1 MNKIQ
6 LDQNKSEQ
14 IGLRLSRREALVLLG
29 GASVT
34 WLIGGLPATSRA
46 VSITNQSPC
55 IVRPEQTEGPYFVD
69 ERLHRSDIRS
79 DPSNTQVTPGVPLT
93 LTFHVMH
100 LRAGHCEPITN
111 AHVDIWHC
119 DARGIYSDVQDP
131 GFDTTGQKFLRGY
144 QMTDEQGIA
153 RFLTIY
159 PGWYPIRTV
168 HIHVKIRTTPS
179 SRMGYE
185 FVSQVYFPDALTDH
199 VHRSPP
205 YSALGPRRVRNRHDF
220 IFRDG
225 GTQLMLEPMPIR
237 DGYTATFPVALHLP

>member
-1 MNKIQ
+1 
-6 LDQNKSEQ
+6 LDHRREKDPF
-14 IGLRLSRREALVLLG
+14 IRPLISRREAL
-29 GASVT
+29 T
-34 WLIGGLPATSRA
+34 WVGTTSAIWLMGNRPALA
-46 VSITNQSPC
+46 QAPPNQLHSLC

-69 ERLHRSDIRS
+69 EGLHRSDIRS
-79 DPSNTQVTPGVPLT
+79 DPSNTQVTPGVPFT
-93 LTFHVMH
+93 LTFHIMR
-100 LRAGHCEPITN
+100 LRAGHCEPVPN
-111 AHVDIWHC
+111 AQVDIWHC

-144 QMTDEQGIA
+144 QMTDGQGIA

-168 HIHVKIRTTPS
+168 HIHFKIRTTPS
-179 SRMGYE
+179 SRRGYE
-185 FVSQVYFPDALTDH
+185 FVSQVYFPDELTDH

-205 YSALGPRRVRNRHDF
+205 YSDLGPRRVRNRHDF

-225 GTQLMLEPMPIR
+225 GTQLMLEPMPIQ